1 MRGSFD
7 AIVANPSFSTYQNR
21 TEETRCS
28 RRVEMAAID
37 LQEVYAERVSLE
49 QCIRDA
55 RNKHNSYLKELGL
68 PALP

>member
-21 TEETRCS
+21 TEETRGS

-49 QCIRDA
+49 QRIRDA